1 MKKNES
7 TYNDDF
13 SVTADE
19 FLSQL
24 EALERNRA
32 LQKELLSKTNIL
44 KFPQNV
50 PVQKMETRL

>member
-19 FLSQL
+19 VLSQL

>member
-7 TYNDDF
+7 SYNDDF